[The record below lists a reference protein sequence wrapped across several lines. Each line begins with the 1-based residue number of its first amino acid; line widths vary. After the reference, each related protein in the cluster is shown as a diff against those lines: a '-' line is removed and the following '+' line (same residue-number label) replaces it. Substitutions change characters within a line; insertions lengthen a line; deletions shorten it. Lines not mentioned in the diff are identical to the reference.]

1 MSTFSIIADI
11 ATVLAFSITI
21 WQLLSLKKMI
31 KSREE
36 EAKKQQL
43 KSIYLA
49 SVSEALELIDIIQ
62 NYLISCDDRLAL
74 LRMEDLNKI
83 LLEIRDEQEVK
94 QHARENFPKLLN
106 DFVQRMI
113 SLREA
118 VSSKEAY
125 DSRFLKEN
133 LQYIHDNLKL
143 VQKYLKK

>member
-36 EAKKQQL
+36 KAKKQQM

-49 SVSEALELIDIIQ
+49 SVSEALELIGSIQ
-62 NYLISCDDRLAL
+62 NYLISCEDRLAL
-74 LRMEDLNKI
+74 LRMEDLNKV
-83 LLEIRDEQEVK
+83 LLEIRDEPEVK
-94 QHARENFPKLLN
+94 KNARDNFPKLIN

-113 SLREA
+113 SLRD
-118 VSSKEAY
+118 SISRKESY